1 MACLRLLGR
10 GGGGAARL
18 RLVEKWE
25 CGEPAAAGARAW
37 SGAGA
42 MPCCFGRP
50 PPPPTTSCRL
60 RPTTPHRLS
69 PRSDWLDACESAN
82 A

>member
-50 PPPPTTSCRL
+50 PPPPPPPMPCLMCVRVQRQHKTR
-60 RPTTPHRLS
+60 
-69 PRSDWLDACESAN
+69 WL
-82 A
+82 